1 MKTVIIGCTH
11 AGTAAVQEL
20 VARDP
25 LAEVAVFERRNDIS
39 FLSCGIY
46 LYLEGVVDSLQ
57 KVFYATAA
65 DLEALGPN
73 VHVYL
78 QHDVVRIDTEEKV
91 VEVQDLVG
99 GQMRSEPYD
108 RIIMTT
114 GSYPVVP
121 PIQGVNTPR
130 VFLCKNYDDAM
141 AIEKAALNAR
151 KIAVVGGGY
160 IGTEISEALSR
171 RGFEVVLINGRKQLL
186 GHYVDPELAGL
197 IHDDLVANG
206 VELHDNEIVEGFE
219 EGDGGVYIT
228 TNQGEL
234 QADMAIVCV
243 GFSPM
248 TELVQ
253 GLVDLTD
260 QNAIMVNDYMQTS
273 NPDIFAAGD
282 SAAVHYNPTN
292 RHVYAPLATNAVR
305 MGKIAGANV
314 AEYGSVKYMGTQA
327 TSALALF
334 GKTLAST
341 GLTAAKAA
349 VSFPHAASVR
359 LTQNYRPDFM
369 PTNEQLNM
377 VLVYNRDNR
386 KILGAQFYSR
396 KDVSMCANLI
406 STMIQNGNTIDDL
419 AYVDMLFNPNYDQP
433 WNYLNLLGQA
443 AVNQEK
449 SSRHRLFD
457 K

>member
-20 VARDP
+20 IAHDP
-25 LAEVAVFERRNDIS
+25 LAEVEVFERRNDIA

-46 LYLEGVVDSLQ
+46 LYLEGVVDSLK

-73 VHVYL
+73 VHVHL
-78 QHDVVRIDTEEKV
+78 QHDVVRIDTEDKL
-91 VEVQDLVG
+91 VEVQDLQTS
-99 GQMRSEPYD
+99 QMRSLRYD
-108 RIIMTT
+108 KIIMTT

-121 PIQGVNTPR
+121 PIKGVNTPR
-130 VFLCKNYDDAM
+130 VSLCKNYDDAM
-141 AIEKAALNAR
+141 AIEANTMDAR
-151 KIAVVGGGY
+151 RIAVVGGGY

-171 RGFEVVLINGRKQLL
+171 RGYEVVLINGRKQLL
-186 GHYVDPELAGL
+186 GHYVDETIAGM
-197 IHDDLVANG
+197 IRSDLVANG
-206 VELHDNEIVEGFE
+206 VEVHDNEIVESFE
-219 EGDGGVYIT
+219 DGGEEVYIS
-228 TNQGEL
+228 TNKGEL
-234 QADMAIVCV
+234 TADMAIVCV
-243 GFSPM
+243 GFSPT
-248 TELVQ
+248 TELVR
-253 GLVDLTD
+253 GLIDLTPE
-260 QNAIMVNDYMQTS
+260 NAIKVNDYMQTS

-282 SAAVHYNPTN
+282 SAAVHYNPTHKN
-292 RHVYAPLATNAVR
+292 VYAPLATNAVR

-314 AEYGSVKYMGTQA
+314 TEYGSVKYMGTQA
-327 TSALALF
+327 TSALSLF

-349 VSFPHAASVR
+349 ASFPNSAKVV
-359 LTQNYRPDFM
+359 LQQNYRPDFM
-369 PTNEQLNM
+369 PTNEMLNM
-377 VLVYNRDNR
+377 VLVYNQDDR

-396 KDVSMCANLI
+396 HDVSMCANLI
-406 STMIQNGNTIDDL
+406 STMIQNNNTIDDL

-449 SSRHRLFD
+449 SRRHRLFAD
-457 K
+457 